1 MEDLWE
7 NWPRHIW
14 RSLRK
19 RIGLPASSD
28 VAVLIKM
35 IKKLG
40 ALLSASEPHLA
51 LVSAVISYPGLVALC
66 EEDILDAA
74 EYYHIVPAT
83 GLYSYQPREIYAAYA
98 GHGMGLCESY
108 TDREKCQAEGFEMPV
123 RNALLAEYTQH
134 SLLLHAEGM
143 GEAMDHLYTYK
154 DVAASFDLGS
164 SNAGVDGH
172 AERVKAFVLEYLRS
186 RYPLLGP
193 PKEFMVIMMGS
204 PDAVGDTAIQK
215 AIEDAVEELGSVV
228 NNMITDMPEYVTSR
242 GAAELAWRALSL
254 SHAKEKGAV

>member
-1 MEDLWE
+1 M
-7 NWPRHIW
+7 
-14 RSLRK
+14 
-19 RIGLPASSD
+19 GLPASSD

-51 LVSAVISYPGLVALC
+51 LVSVVISYPGLVALC
-66 EEDILDAA
+66 EEDIVDAA
-74 EYYHIVPAT
+74 EYHHIVPAK
-83 GLYSYQPREIYAAYA
+83 GLYRYQPREIYAAYA

-108 TDREKCQAEGFEMPV
+108 TDREKCRAEGLKMPGRSV
-123 RNALLAEYTQH
+123 LLAEYTQH
-134 SLLLHAEGM
+134 SLLLHARGM
-143 GEAMDHLYTYK
+143 REAMDRLFTYK

-164 SNAGVDGH
+164 NNAGVDGH

-186 RYPLLGP
+186 TYPLLGP
-193 PKEFMVIMMGS
+193 PNDPFGGPPKEIMAIMMGN

-215 AIEDAVEELGSVV
+215 AIEDAVEELGSAV
-228 NNMITDMPEYVTSR
+228 NNMITDMPEYVASR

-254 SHAKEKGAV
+254 SHAKEKGTV